1 MIHLEIKETEA
12 KTRYMDAKSLNL
24 LVQAWELNSSMI
36 QALRSAQSTLDENEI
51 DSQDITELLEEANLK
66 FGPESP
72 SGRNIAASIAGLE
85 ALIDLDGEG
94 NGLEPSLG
102 HEIVVE
108 TDGEFDIPDINA
120 LAAGETEDPPVY
132 EEEPPVYGDAYE
144 EQVIPPSYA
153 V

>member
-24 LVQAWELNSSMI
+24 LIQAWELNTAMI
-36 QALRSAQSTLDENEI
+36 QALRSAQSTLDENQI
-51 DSQDITELLEEANLK
+51 DSQDITELLKEANLE

-85 ALIDLDGEG
+85 ALIDLDGED
-94 NGLEPSLG
+94 NGLEPNFG
-102 HEIVVE
+102 YEIVVE
-108 TDGEFDIPDINA
+108 ADGEFDIPDINA
-120 LAAGETEDPPVY
+120 LAAGEIEEPPGY
-132 EEEPPVYGDAYE
+132 EEEPPAYGDVYE